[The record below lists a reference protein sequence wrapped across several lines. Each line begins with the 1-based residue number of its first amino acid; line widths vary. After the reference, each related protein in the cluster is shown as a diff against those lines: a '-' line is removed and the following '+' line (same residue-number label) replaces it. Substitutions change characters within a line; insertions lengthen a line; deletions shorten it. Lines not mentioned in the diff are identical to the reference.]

1 MAGTEWQA
9 STGEIDS
16 TAGNVNAASL
26 DADAYDGGIGFIV
39 KRISIS
45 INAGSDTGNADI
57 RILRHDGDTT
67 GTDALVA
74 ISTGGDADDPQ
85 VGGFD
90 YSGTNDLGGMLNQK
104 QIAAKYWPVTSQSPC
119 VFDFNQMVGRPLKI
133 NGDKGILVQFKGPGT
148 NAKYVITFEGEE

>member
-16 TAGNVNAASL
+16 TAGNAYAASL
-26 DADAYDGGIGFIV
+26 DADDNIGFIV

-45 INAGSDTGNADI
+45 INAGTDTGNADI
-57 RILRHDGDTT
+57 RILKHDGDTT

-74 ISTGGDADDPQ
+74 ISTGGDADTPQ

-90 YSGTNDLGGMLNQK
+90 NSEDNSFYGMANQK
-104 QIAAKYWPVTSQSPC
+104 QVAAKYWPVTSQSAC
-119 VFDFNQMVGRPLKI
+119 VFDFNQMIGRPLKI
-133 NGDKGILVQFKGPGT
+133 NGGDGILVQFKGAGT

>member
-9 STGEIDS
+9 STGEIAS
-16 TAGNVNAASL
+16 TAIDRIAASL
-26 DADAYDGGIGFIV
+26 DANEDIGFIV

-119 VFDFNQMVGRPLKI
+119 IFDFNQMVGWPLKI

>member
-57 RILRHDGDTT
+57 RILKHDGLTT

-74 ISTGGDADDPQ
+74 ISTGGDADVPK

-90 YSGTNDLGGMLNQK
+90 NSEDNSFYGMANQK
-104 QIAAKYWPVTSQSPC
+104 QVAAKYWPVTSQSAC

-133 NGDKGILVQFKGPGT
+133 NGGDGILVQFKGAGT